1 MVDKRVID
9 YIKKGLSMGYGRD
22 YLKKSLISTGWTK
35 EEVDSAMRMVKG
47 APAAKAKPPRA
58 SEHTAARHMK
68 TRPKKPQQKTKKRLE
83 LNKAARL
90 LPKKKTALRTGPVPA
105 VPKSEAGPDKPSI
118 QPVPIQPD
126 KPSVQQDKPKGHHF
140 FHMGHGNAKSVE
152 VQKPREKDAG
162 EAKGGKKPRKGR
174 AKEEEIP
181 IIYMKPAGKVTTE
194 VDDMLEI
201 ISQKRSIRTDALARM
216 MKAEESEI
224 MEWMETLENFG
235 IVKIHYPLFGKPIL
249 MIAAKGGKE
258 GNESSKV
265 L

>member
-58 SEHTAARHMK
+58 SEPKAARHMK
-68 TRPKKPQQKTKKRLE
+68 TRPKKPQPKTRKRLE

-90 LPKKKTALRTGPVPA
+90 LPKKKTAPLTGPVPA
-105 VPKSEAGPDKPSI
+105 VPKSEAG
-118 QPVPIQPD
+118 PD

-162 EAKGGKKPRKGR
+162 EAKGGKKSRKGR

-181 IIYMKPAGKVTTE
+181 VIYMKPAGKVTTE

-258 GNESSKV
+258 GNERSKV